1 MISTYLDRT
10 GHVLLKYVGI
20 SDLSLTVDE
29 LRSKYVKSEPKNVK
43 SSTERNRKSIANY
56 MNRTGHVLLKYVGI
70 SDISLTVDELR
81 SKYVKSEPKNV
92 KSSTERNS

>member
-20 SDLSLTVDE
+20 SHLSLTVDE
-29 LRSKYVKSEPKNVK
+29 LWPKYMKSGPKHVK
-43 SSTERNRKSIANY
+43 SSTERNRRMITTY
-56 MNRTGHVLLKYVGI
+56 LDRTGHVLLKYVGI
-70 SDISLTVDELR
+70 SDLNITTLHLSLTNM
-81 SKYVKSEPKNV
+81 KSGPKNV

>member
-20 SDLSLTVDE
+20 SHLSLMVDE
-29 LRSKYVKSEPKNVK
+29 LWSKYMKSGPKHVK
-43 SSTERNRKSIANY
+43 SSTERNSCMIFTYLNIIRY
-56 MNRTGHVLLKYVGI
+56 VLLKYVGI
-70 SDISLTVDELR
+70 SHLSLTVDELWP
-81 SKYVKSEPKNV
+81 KYMKSGPKHV